1 MLGIRMLL
9 CFMSR
14 SGWFFCVLG
23 GLSLTTADDSFIRS
37 SFVGASG
44 KRDRGARARVWFAT
58 TEGIGG
64 GVRLGLGLDLDL
76 GTG

>member
-44 KRDRGARARVWFAT
+44 KRDRGARARVVCDERGDWWWCSSGF
-58 TEGIGG
+58 GFGFG
-64 GVRLGLGLDLDL
+64 F